1 MKKYDYLLTAV
12 LSIQLPGGGIGKD
25 GKTLYS
31 FKDIP
36 EDKEIFQRHTFGT
49 DMFAGA
55 RTFSSFWKPPL
66 VDRNN
71 IVISRTGEFPFKEKT
86 HAIFPSFEKALYYFD
101 KANPLT
107 NKTVVGGKMLYDEA
121 FPHCHQI
128 VVTEIKGTR
137 EADTFVELPLND
149 FFTYT
154 TGPWKTTTCQNGEV
168 VSYREVTYRNK
179 KFFAEPD
186 DE

>member
-1 MKKYDYLLTAV
+1 MDYKFLITSV

-36 EDKEIFQRHTFGT
+36 EDKEIFQRHTKET
-49 DMFAGA
+49 DMFSGA

-66 VDRNN
+66 ADRNN
-71 IVISRTGEFPFKEKT
+71 IVISRTGEFPFKEKA
-86 HAIFPSFEKALYYFD
+86 HDILPNLVAALAYYGR
-101 KANPLT
+101 KNPET
-107 NKTVVGGKMLYDEA
+107 NKTIVGGKMLYDEA
-121 FPHCHQI
+121 FPLSHQI
-128 VVTEIKGTR
+128 AVTEIKGTR

-149 FFTYT
+149 FFIYT
-154 TGPWKTTTCQNGEV
+154 TGPWKTATCQNGEV
-168 VSYREVTYRNK
+168 VSYREVLYRNK
-179 KFFAEPD
+179 KFFTEPA